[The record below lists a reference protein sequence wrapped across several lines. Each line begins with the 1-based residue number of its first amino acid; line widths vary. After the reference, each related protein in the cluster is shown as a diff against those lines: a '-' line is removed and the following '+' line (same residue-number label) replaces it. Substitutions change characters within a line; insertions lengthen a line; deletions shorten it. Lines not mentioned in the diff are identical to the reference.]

1 MCFLSSYE
9 VRRPFLSRAYILQHR
24 AEDQLRMMGHRGQ
37 WEWRI
42 LGLALGSFPIADD
55 EMKAPRCK
63 LRRSARVQG
72 MEDGETQGAWTI
84 WLLWILAEA
93 WLK

>member
-42 LGLALGSFPIADD
+42 LGLALGSSPIVDD

-63 LRRSARVQG
+63 LRRSAHAQG